1 MCEFCH
7 VEYCGRSCFCAF
19 LHLRLLVNLIL
30 EPNEKKRY
38 MHNPLL
44 RTPLLAI
51 IPISACLFVA
61 LILPVFGADQP
72 QEAPSD
78 SIKTQVFKVIVDLV
92 TVTVSVTDKSGH
104 AIKDLTQDDF
114 QVSEEGVPQQ
124 ISVFTVEVAP
134 GVVVSVPKV
143 KTKAKAKAKEGSIV
157 ATQSVIPLSR
167 KIILYVD
174 DLHVQFGNLV
184 RLKNAGEAF
193 IRNSLGPNDTIALMT
208 ASGMQS
214 SDFTRDRNSVIAK
227 LKAIFPSAKSTYR
240 PISNCP
246 PLTDYQAFFISTN
259 EQAAR
264 MMGAIDIAIPDTIMC
279 ANLSRAP
286 DPVSSARSMILQ
298 WSDMRTA
305 QINNDSRTTLDG
317 IQYLAK
323 NLQKIEGRK
332 TVVFLSDG
340 LLVPQDV
347 YFQLRNAIE
356 AAVRANTVFFSINTR
371 GLETGSIVGDLSNPV
386 DIVND
391 DARIHSTL
399 ESEERFRSAD
409 PLNSLSS
416 GTGGA
421 YLHDNNDMLSQL
433 KTVTNSTQ
441 VSYVLGYYST
451 NTKRDGKYRKI
462 SVKVKRPR
470 TEVSAQQG
478 YFAPKWE
485 EAFRQGKNED
495 IEGALQAA
503 EDLREI
509 PIALSFNVTRSDST
523 HSSVEVQT
531 RIDINKIRFEKRENQ
546 NQNVYNIVTVIYDAS
561 KRFVDGRETQIK
573 FNLTNPNFTN
583 ALQEGLKHQISFS
596 LEPGKYKVKTIVRE
610 AGETKLGSKTQTLEV
625 AK

>member
-1 MCEFCH
+1 MFN
-7 VEYCGRSCFCAF
+7 
-19 LHLRLLVNLIL
+19 LVL
-30 EPNEKKRY
+30 ELNGKKQH

-44 RTPLLAI
+44 RVFSLAI
-51 IPISACLFVA
+51 ILLAASLFMA
-61 LILPVFGADQP
+61 LILPIFGADQP

-78 SIKTQVFKVIVDLV
+78 SIKTQVYKVMVDLV
-92 TVTVSVTDKSGH
+92 TVTVSVTDKSGR

-114 QVSEEGVPQQ
+114 QLSEEGVPQQ

-134 GVVVSVPKV
+134 GVVVSVPKE
-143 KTKAKAKAKEGSIV
+143 KEKEKAKAKAKEGSTV

-167 KIILYVD
+167 KIILFVD

-193 IRNSLGPNDTIALMT
+193 IRNSLGPNDIIALIT
-208 ASGMQS
+208 ASGMHS
-214 SDFTRDRNSVIAK
+214 TEFTKDRDSVIAN
-227 LKAIFPSAKSTYR
+227 LKAIFPSAQSTYR

-264 MMGAIDIAIPDTIMC
+264 MMGAIDIAISDTIMC
-279 ANLSRAP
+279 ANLARER
-286 DPVSSARSMILQ
+286 DPVSMARSMILQ
-298 WSDMRTA
+298 WSNLRAA
-305 QINNDSRTTLDG
+305 QITNDSRTTLDR
-317 IQYLAK
+317 IQELAK
-323 NLQKIEGRK
+323 NLQNSEGRK
-332 TVVFLSDG
+332 MVVFLSDG

-347 YFQLRNAIE
+347 YFHLRNTIE
-356 AAVRANTVFFSINTR
+356 SAVRANIVFYSINTR
-371 GLETGSIVGDLSNPV
+371 GLETGSIVGDISNPV
-386 DIVND
+386 DLVND
-391 DARIHSTL
+391 DARIHSAL

-409 PLNSLSS
+409 PLSS
-416 GTGGA
+416 ISTGTGGA
-421 YLHDNNDMLSQL
+421 YLHDNNDMLGQM
-433 KTVTNSTQ
+433 KTVTTSTQ

-451 NTKRDGKYRKI
+451 NIKRDGKYRKI

-470 TEVSAQQG
+470 TEVTAQQG

-485 EAFRQGKNED
+485 ETFRQGKNED

-503 EDLREI
+503 EDLKEI
-509 PIALSFNVTRSDST
+509 PITLSFNVTRSDST

-531 RIDINKIRFEKRENQ
+531 RIDVNRIRFEKRENQ
-546 NQNVYNIVTVIYDAS
+546 SQNVYNIVTVIYDAS

-573 FNLTNPNFTN
+573 FSLTDPNFKN

-610 AGETKLGSKTQTLEV
+610 AGETKLGSKTQPLEV

>member
-1 MCEFCH
+1 MFN
-7 VEYCGRSCFCAF
+7 
-19 LHLRLLVNLIL
+19 LVL
-30 EPNEKKRY
+30 EPNGKKQH
-38 MHNPLL
+38 MQNPLL
-44 RTPLLAI
+44 RVFSLAI
-51 IPISACLFVA
+51 IPISACLFMA
-61 LILPVFGADQP
+61 LILPIFGADQP
-72 QEAPSD
+72 QEAPLD
-78 SIKTQVFKVIVDLV
+78 SIKTQAYKVIVDLV
-92 TVTVSVTDKSGH
+92 TVTVSVTDKSGR

-114 QVSEEGVPQQ
+114 QISEEGVPQQ

-134 GVVVSVPKV
+134 GVAVSVPKV
-143 KTKAKAKAKEGSIV
+143 KAKAKTKESSIV

-193 IRNSLGPNDTIALMT
+193 IRNSLGPNDTIALIT
-208 ASGMQS
+208 ASGMHS
-214 SDFTRDRNSVIAK
+214 SDFTRDRNSVIAN
-227 LKAIFPSAKSTYR
+227 LKAIFPAAQSTYR

-279 ANLSRAP
+279 ANLARER
-286 DPVSSARSMILQ
+286 DPVGMARSMILQ
-298 WSDMRTA
+298 WSNMRTA

-317 IQYLAK
+317 IKELAK

-347 YFQLRNAIE
+347 YFQLRNTIE

-371 GLETGSIVGDLSNPV
+371 GLETGSIVGDISNPV

-391 DARIHSTL
+391 DARIHGAL

-409 PLNSLSS
+409 PLSSLSS
-416 GTGGA
+416 GTGGT
-421 YLHDNNDMLSQL
+421 YLHDNNDMLGQL
-433 KTVTNSTQ
+433 KTVANSTQ
-441 VSYVLGYYST
+441 VNYVLGYYST

-503 EDLREI
+503 EDLKEI
-509 PIALSFNVTRSDST
+509 PITLSFNVTRSDST
-523 HSSVEVQT
+523 HSNVEVQT
-531 RIDINKIRFEKRENQ
+531 RIDVNRIRFEKRENQ
-546 NQNVYNIVTVIYDAS
+546 SQNVYNIVTVIYDAS

-573 FNLTNPNFTN
+573 FNLTDPIFKN

-610 AGETKLGSKTQTLEV
+610 AGETKLGSKTQALDV

>member
-1 MCEFCH
+1 LFN
-7 VEYCGRSCFCAF
+7 
-19 LHLRLLVNLIL
+19 LVI
-30 EPNEKKRY
+30 EPNGKKQH
-38 MHNPLL
+38 MQNPLL
-44 RTPLLAI
+44 RTPLLVI
-51 IPISACLFVA
+51 IPISACLFMA
-61 LILPVFGADQP
+61 LILPIFGADQP
-72 QEAPSD
+72 QGTSSD
-78 SIKTQVFKVIVDLV
+78 PIKTQVYKVIVDLV
-92 TVTVSVTDKSGH
+92 SVNVSVTDKSGH

-114 QVSEEGVPQQ
+114 QLFEEGVPQQ

-134 GVVVSVPKV
+134 GVVIPVPKV
-143 KTKAKAKAKEGSIV
+143 KGKGKGKAKESSTTVI
-157 ATQSVIPLSR
+157 APSVIPLSR
-167 KIILYVD
+167 KIILFVD

-208 ASGMQS
+208 ASGMHS
-214 SDFTRDRNSVIAK
+214 SDFTKDRDSVIAK
-227 LKAIFPSAKSTYR
+227 LKAIFPAAQSTYR

-259 EQAAR
+259 EQAAI

-279 ANLSRAP
+279 ANLARER
-286 DPVSSARSMILQ
+286 DPVGSARTMILQ
-298 WSDMRTA
+298 WSNMRTA

-317 IQYLAK
+317 IQELAK

-332 TVVFLSDG
+332 AVVFLSDG
-340 LLVPQDV
+340 LLFPQDV

-356 AAVRANTVFFSINTR
+356 TAVRANTVFFSINTR
-371 GLETGSIVGDLSNPV
+371 GLETGSIVGDIGNPV

-391 DARIHSTL
+391 DARIHSAL

-409 PLNSLSS
+409 PLSSLAS

-421 YLHDNNDMLSQL
+421 YLHDNNDMLGQL
-433 KTVTNSTQ
+433 KSVANSTQ
-441 VSYVLGYYST
+441 ANYVLGYYST
-451 NTKRDGKYRKI
+451 NTRRDGKYRKI

-495 IEGALQAA
+495 IEGALQAT
-503 EDLREI
+503 EELKEI
-509 PIALSFNVTRSDST
+509 PVTLSFNVTRTDST
-523 HSSVEVQT
+523 HSSVEIQT
-531 RIDINKIRFEKRENQ
+531 RIDVNKIRFEKRENQ
-546 NQNVYNIVTVIYDAS
+546 SQDVYNIVTVIYDAS

-573 FNLTNPNFTN
+573 FSLTDPNFKN
-583 ALQEGLKHQISFS
+583 ALQEGLKHQISFT

-610 AGETKLGSKTQTLEV
+610 AGETKMGSKTQPLEV